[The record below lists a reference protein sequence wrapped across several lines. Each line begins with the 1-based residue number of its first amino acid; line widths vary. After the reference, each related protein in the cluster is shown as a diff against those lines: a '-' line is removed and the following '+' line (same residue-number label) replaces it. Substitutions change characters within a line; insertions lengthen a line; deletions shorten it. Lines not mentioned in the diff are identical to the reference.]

1 MSFVK
6 IWVHAVWATK
16 LREPLLTKKLKHQLI
31 MHIREYAATKNIH
44 IDFMNGYTEHIHCL
58 ISLNPEQSI
67 AKVIQLIK
75 GESSFWI
82 NRNKLSDGKFEWQ
95 DEYFAVSVSESKLN
109 SVREY
114 IKNQEKHHSKKTF
127 QQEHDE
133 LISKYEFDREIDTNH
148 KTHY

>member
-1 MSFVK
+1 VK

-31 MHIREYAATKNIH
+31 MHIREYATAKNIH
-44 IDFMNGYTEHIHCL
+44 IDFMNGHVEHIHCL

-95 DEYFAVSVSESKLN
+95 EEYFAVSVSESKLYA
-109 SVREY
+109 VHEY

-127 QQEHDE
+127 RQEHDE
-133 LISKYEFDREIDTNH
+133 FISKYEFDREIDANR
-148 KTHY
+148 KMHY

>member
-1 MSFVK
+1 MSFVR
-6 IWVHAVWATK
+6 IWAHAVWATK
-16 LREPLLTKKLKHQLI
+16 MREPLLTKKLKYQVFS
-31 MHIREYAATKNIH
+31 HIREYAAAKNIH

-82 NRNKLSDGKFEWQ
+82 NRNKLSSGKFEWQ
-95 DEYFAVSVSESKLN
+95 DEYFAVSVSESQLN
-109 SVREY
+109 AVREYIKEY

-133 LISKYEFDREIDTNH
+133 FISKYEFQNSITPP
-148 KTHY
+148 

>member
-6 IWVHAVWATK
+6 ISIHAVWATK
-16 LREPLLTKKLKHQLI
+16 MREPLLTKKLKYQVFS
-31 MHIREYAATKNIH
+31 HIREYAVAKNIH

-58 ISLNPEQSI
+58 ISLNPDQPI

-82 NRNKLSDGKFEWQ
+82 NRNKLSTGKFEWQ
-95 DEYFAVSVSESKLN
+95 DEYFAVSVSESQLN
-109 SVREY
+109 AVRKY
-114 IKNQEKHHSKKTF
+114 IKNQEKHHSKKTY

-133 LISKYEFDREIDTNH
+133 FISKYEFQISMTPP
-148 KTHY
+148 

>member
-1 MSFVK
+1 MSMVK

-16 LREPLLTKKLKHQLI
+16 NREPLLTKKLRYQLFA
-31 MHIREYAATKNIH
+31 HIRENTLSKNIY
-44 IDFMNGYTEHIHCL
+44 IDFMNGYDEHIHCL
-58 ISLNPEQSI
+58 ISLNPDQSI

-82 NRNKLSDGKFEWQ
+82 NRNKLCNGNFEWQ

-114 IKNQEKHHSKKTF
+114 IKNQEMHHSRKTF
-127 QQEHDE
+127 SQEHDE
-133 LISKYEFDREIDTNH
+133 FISTYEFDRERR
-148 KTHY
+148 

>member
-6 IWVHAVWATK
+6 ISIHAVWATK
-16 LREPLLTKKLKHQLI
+16 MREPLLTKKLKYQVFS
-31 MHIREYAATKNIH
+31 HIREYAVAKNIH

-58 ISLNPEQSI
+58 ISLNPDQTI

-82 NRNKLSDGKFEWQ
+82 NRNKLSTGKFEWQ
-95 DEYFAVSVSESKLN
+95 DEYFAVSVSESQLN
-109 SVREY
+109 AVRKY
-114 IKNQEKHHSKKTF
+114 IKNQEKHHSKKTY

-133 LISKYEFDREIDTNH
+133 FISKYEFQISMTPP
-148 KTHY
+148 